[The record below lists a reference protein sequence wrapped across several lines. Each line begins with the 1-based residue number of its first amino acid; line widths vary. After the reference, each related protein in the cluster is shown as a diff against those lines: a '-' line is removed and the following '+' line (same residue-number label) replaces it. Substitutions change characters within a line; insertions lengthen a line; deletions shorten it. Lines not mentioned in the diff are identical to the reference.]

1 MEIRRDNNCGFC
13 FGVEKAVEKALD
25 SLVTE
30 KKLYCLGEIVH
41 NRLEV
46 DRLSEK
52 GLKTISRQQF
62 DTLKNATV
70 LIRAHGEPPETY
82 QKAKTNNLTLVDAT
96 CPVVKKLQKKVAD
109 QWVKMKKTNGQMA
122 IYGKK
127 GHAETIGLNG
137 QTDNNAIII
146 QDESDLS
153 AIDFSRPLS
162 LVSQTTMGID
172 GFLTVKNAIAEKYK
186 THGNHHPGFTC
197 FDSICRQVSGRADKL
212 AEFATGVDVLIFVS
226 GHGSSN
232 GRILYEAAVKVN
244 PHTHLV
250 ESAEELE
257 KEWFDQCNIAGISG
271 ATSTPVW
278 LMDAVE
284 QRIRQLESEAK
295 IN

>member
-13 FGVEKAVEKALD
+13 FGVEKAVEKAFD

-52 GLKTISRQQF
+52 GLKTISRQQY
-62 DTLKNATV
+62 DSLKNATV

-82 QKAKTNNLTLVDAT
+82 LKAKTNNLTLVDAT

-109 QWVKMKKTNGQMA
+109 QYAKMKKTNGQMA

-172 GFLTVKNAIAEKYK
+172 GFLSIKNAIAEKYK
-186 THGNHHPGFTC
+186 THGNQHPGFTS

-284 QRIRQLESEAK
+284 QRIRQFEPDTK